1 MPRSSERLHGA
12 PTRRIFRLSAV
23 AAPAAIALSLLL
35 IWVND
40 QIGTLAYWRATLALL
55 MTLEWAYVAAFAS
68 ILIGM
73 PLMTLLALHGR
84 RPGVMR
90 TAIPRMLLA
99 VTSLAVSLILAET
112 IAARWLVQSRRSTVM
127 PVGGLS
133 LGAHIDPQT
142 MWPPVSLADVELP
155 ESFPVPRVAGAPI
168 ELVVVGESSAQGVPY
183 NEWLSVGHLVS
194 WQLEDMIPGRRVCLQ
209 VVANSGDTLELQHQ
223 RLASLVRRPD
233 LIMVYCGHNEFGSRL
248 NGAREG
254 VPYDDARTPTVW
266 RRLLDRVEAVSPMC
280 ELIRRSSER
289 CRLEVPSIAP
299 RDLIDTPAFSADEHR
314 LLLADF
320 RRRLEAIVSY
330 AGRIGAIAVLIIP
343 PGNDAG
349 FEPNRSYLP
358 AATPRSERE
367 AFRRDFLE
375 ARRLEEANP
384 SAAMEAYRR
393 LIARQPGFAESHY
406 RLGVLMDRAG
416 DSERAYRHFV
426 DARDR
431 DGYPI
436 RCTTPFQDVYREVGA
451 RHGVILIDGQA
462 ELHAIGRRGL
472 LDDRLF
478 QDAMHPSLR
487 GQIALAQAVLRELR
501 AQHALG
507 WPEGTPAPII
517 DPTRCAARFGL
528 CPDAWKRLCLWGI
541 EFGTYSQGLR
551 YDPAP
556 RLQRKRVYAA
566 AYERLVAGE
575 AVEALGLANLGIPE
589 PVLGVA
595 DPESTR
601 ITRSQ
606 FP

>member
-1 MPRSSERLHGA
+1 M
-12 PTRRIFRLSAV
+12 RRILRLSAV
-23 AAPAAIALSLLL
+23 AAPAAIGLSLFL

-40 QIGTLAYWRATLALL
+40 QIGTPAYWRATLAFLKV
-55 MTLEWAYVAAFAS
+55 LEWAYVAAVAS
-68 ILIGM
+68 ILGGM
-73 PLMTLLALHGR
+73 PPCLLLALRAR
-84 RPGVMR
+84 RPGARR
-90 TAIPRMLLA
+90 TVLPRVLLA
-99 VTSLAVSLILAET
+99 VSSLGVSLILAET
-112 IAARWLVQSRRSTVM
+112 IAARWLDQSRRSTVV

-133 LGAHIDPQT
+133 LGAHVDPQT

-155 ESFPVPRVAGAPI
+155 DSFPVPRVAGAPI
-168 ELVVVGESSAQGVPY
+168 ELVVVGESSAQGVPFD
-183 NEWLSVGHLVS
+183 EWLSVGHLIS
-194 WQLEDMIPGRRVCLQ
+194 WQLEDVIPGRRVCLQ

-223 RLASLVRRPD
+223 RLASLPRRPE
-233 LIMVYCGHNEFGSRL
+233 LMIIYCGHNEFGSRL

-266 RRLLDRVEAVSPMC
+266 RRLLDRVEAVSPLC

-289 CRLEVPSIAP
+289 CRLEVPSTAP
-299 RDLIDTPAFSADEHR
+299 RDLIDTPAFSAEEHR

-320 RRRLEAIVSY
+320 RRRLEAIVSF
-330 AGRIGAIAVLIIP
+330 AGRIGAIAVLIAP

-349 FEPNRSYLP
+349 FEPNRSFLP
-358 AATPRSERE
+358 PATPRSERE

-375 ARRLEEANP
+375 ARRLEQTDP
-384 SAAMEAYRR
+384 PAAIEAYRR

-416 DSERAYRHFV
+416 DSEGAYRHFIA
-426 DARDR
+426 ARDR

-436 RCTTPFQDVYREVGA
+436 RCTTPFQDVYRDVAA
-451 RHGVILIDGQA
+451 RHGVILIDGQT

-487 GQIALAQAVLRELR
+487 GQIALAQAVLRELCAR
-501 AQHALG
+501 NALG
-507 WPEGTPAPII
+507 WPVGTPAPII

-528 CPDAWKRLCLWGI
+528 RPDAWKRLCLWGI
-541 EFGTYSQGLR
+541 QFGTYSQGLR

-575 AVEALGLANLGIPE
+575 AVEALGLPNLGIPE
-589 PVLGVA
+589 PVPAVA
-595 DPESTR
+595 DRESTR
-601 ITRSQ
+601 LTRSQ
-606 FP
+606 PP